1 MFSEKELDAY
11 KSIQAP
17 NTLHCKIQEA
27 SRQQKHAMRLP
38 PMGLMAAAACLV
50 LILGLM
56 GFFPRQGAPEI
67 VLNGQTLE
75 DSVFFY
81 DISPASEL
89 RSSPVFSVPL
99 ELTLPDETVLSVSY
113 GQMLTDGSA
122 PAKTLT
128 AKGSLALWWE
138 FPRGEELPTLEMSLN
153 SQGKQTLITLT
164 YDPAEKTITATKTKN

>member
-1 MFSEKELDAY
+1 MFSKKELDAY

-17 NTLHCKIQEA
+17 NTLHRKIQEA
-27 SRQQKHAMRLP
+27 CRQQKRALRLP
-38 PMGLMAAAACLV
+38 QMGLIAAAACLV
-50 LILGLM
+50 LIVGLM
-56 GFFPRQGAPEI
+56 GFFPRQGTPKI

-99 ELTLPDETVLSVSY
+99 ELTLPDETVLAVSY
-113 GQMLTDGSA
+113 GQMLTNDSD

-128 AKGSLALWWE
+128 AQGDLELWWE
-138 FPRGEELPTLEMSLN
+138 FPRGEELPTLEMTLDSEN
-153 SQGKQTLITLT
+153 GQTLITLT